1 MDHQRQ
7 AGELED
13 KSEHVDD
20 LIDEARSDWER
31 KKKDS
36 KVPGAGGDPDTA
48 VGQGPETTFPGAG
61 GTEDVPEAA
70 EEADRAADESAED

>member
-1 MDHQRQ
+1 MDQQRQ

-31 KKKDS
+31 KKGDP
-36 KVPGAGGDPDTA
+36 KVPGAGGDPEPA
-48 VGQGPETTFPGAG
+48 GGQGPETTFPGAG
-61 GTEDVPEAA
+61 GTDDVPESAA
-70 EEADRAADESAED
+70 EADRVADEAAED